1 MTTGTTGTTVLEGR
15 VWKLGDNVLL
25 SRVLSPRYDE
35 LGTIGRL
42 DELVGHLL
50 EDVVPGFAGEVR
62 SGDVIVTGN
71 RFGVGKHHFWVIR
84 ALQQVGVS
92 AVLAESI
99 DPLFQRESIDRG
111 LFALACPGVST
122 AVVAG
127 ERVRIDLLTGVGQR
141 LDRKQAFSVAAP
153 ARLLVEIAASGGLEE
168 YTLAR
173 LAAQRG
179 EPQRT

>member
-1 MTTGTTGTTVLEGR
+1 MTTVLEGR

-25 SRVLSPRYDE
+25 SHVLSSRYDE
-35 LGTIGRL
+35 LGTMGRL
-42 DELVGHLL
+42 DELVGHIL
-50 EDVVPGFAGEVR
+50 EDLVPNFAGEVR
-62 SGDVIVTGN
+62 FGDVIVAESN
-71 RFGVGKHHFWVIR
+71 FGVGKHHFWVIR

-111 LFALACPGVST
+111 LYALACPGIST
-122 AVVAG
+122 AVVDG
-127 ERVRIDLLTGVGQR
+127 ELMRLDLLTGVGQS
-141 LDRKQAFSVAAP
+141 LDRKQTFNVAAP
-153 ARLLVEIAASGGLEE
+153 ARLLVEIASSGGLAD

-179 EPQRT
+179 DPQRT

>member
-1 MTTGTTGTTVLEGR
+1 MTTRTTTLEGR

-25 SRVLSPRYDE
+25 SHVLSPRYDE
-35 LGTIGRL
+35 LGTLGRL

-50 EDVVPGFAGEVR
+50 EDLVPNFAGEVR
-62 SGDVIVTGN
+62 FGDVIVTGSA
-71 RFGVGKHHFWVIR
+71 FGVGKHHFWVIR

-111 LFALACPGVST
+111 LFALACPGIST
-122 AVVAG
+122 SVVDG
-127 ERVRIDLLTGVGQR
+127 ELMRLDLLTGAGQS
-141 LDRKQAFSVAAP
+141 LDGKRTFNVTAP
-153 ARLLVEIAASGGLEE
+153 ARLLVEIAGRGGLEE

-173 LAAQRG
+173 LAASRG
-179 EPQRT
+179 ERQRT

>member
-1 MTTGTTGTTVLEGR
+1 MTTEATILEGR

-35 LGTIGRL
+35 LGTMGRL

-50 EDVVPGFAGEVR
+50 EELVPTFAGDVR
-62 SGDVIVTGN
+62 LGDVIVTGN

-84 ALQQVGVS
+84 ALQQVGVA
-92 AVLAESI
+92 AVLAESM

-111 LFALACPGVST
+111 LFALACPGIST
-122 AVVAG
+122 AVVDG
-127 ERVRIDLLTGVGQR
+127 ELMRLDLLTGAGHSP
-141 LDRKQAFSVAAP
+141 DRKQPFNVTAP
-153 ARLLVEIAASGGLEE
+153 ARLLVEIAASGGLAQ

-173 LAAQRG
+173 IAAQRG
-179 EPQRT
+179 EPQRK

>member
-1 MTTGTTGTTVLEGR
+1 MTAILEGR

-25 SRVLSPRYDE
+25 SHVLSPRYDE
-35 LGTIGRL
+35 LGTMGRL

-50 EDVVPGFAGEVR
+50 EDLVPKFAGQVR
-62 SGDVIVTGN
+62 FGDVIVTGSG
-71 RFGVGKHHFWVIR
+71 FGVGKHHFWVIR
-84 ALQQVGVS
+84 ALMQVGVS

-111 LFALACPGVST
+111 LYALACPGIST
-122 AVVAG
+122 AVVND
-127 ERVRIDLLTGVGQR
+127 ELMRLDLLTGAGQS
-141 LDRKQAFSVAAP
+141 LDQKQTFNVTAP
-153 ARLLVEIAASGGLEE
+153 ARLLVEIAASGGLAE